1 MTDLDSFPL
10 FPALP
15 PELRLRI
22 WELTIEPRI
31 VREGCN
37 FPSTYKPPVTDHLS
51 PSKAYDAQQNLLIS
65 SRLLYSGRA
74 VNLA

>member
-1 MTDLDSFPL
+1 MADLDSFPL

-15 PELRLRI
+15 TELRLRI

-37 FPSTYKPPVTDHLS
+37 FPSMYMPLVTVHLLL
-51 PSKAYDAQQNLLIS
+51 SKAYDAQQNLLIN